1 MNFQENNNL
10 YDNLEQLLE
19 TTEEGTTQR
28 IQGIESEE
36 SNSNVTINE
45 TIQIP
50 NGNTNEAD
58 NIQNTEETSQ
68 GTESNENSF
77 LGKKRGR
84 KPQNPNKKYF
94 HTPKN
99 YDNYIIKMCR
109 LFVNSFINFLN
120 DRYNNTF
127 EEIGKKFAEEL
138 KRKKIKTLNFRKIPV
153 DKIFGQGYEKHKSF
167 LKMSM
172 GSVLGCKKEI
182 NEFIIGKM
190 NDEGNDE
197 VFNAI
202 MEKTVEE
209 LYTNYEKDLPI
220 LNIGETRLYIRQLPT
235 FSKAIEELKEKD
247 PNTNVGERK
256 GTFVELID
264 EEEKR
269 QKPYKK
275 KK

>member
-1 MNFQENNNL
+1 
-10 YDNLEQLLE
+10 
-19 TTEEGTTQR
+19 
-28 IQGIESEE
+28 
-36 SNSNVTINE
+36 
-45 TIQIP
+45 
-50 NGNTNEAD
+50 
-58 NIQNTEETSQ
+58 
-68 GTESNENSF
+68 
-77 LGKKRGR
+77 
-84 KPQNPNKKYF
+84 
-94 HTPKN
+94 
-99 YDNYIIKMCR
+99 MCR

-190 NDEGNDE
+190 NDEGNDK